1 VAERRRFKRIE
12 IDIAVRCKI
21 VDPQKKTDVS
31 GDIMARAKNL
41 SEGGVLLEWPRSWPC
56 NVCFNCLGWIYNM
69 NCKLKERTPSE
80 EEFNKNLVPEMHI
93 VLHLH
98 PGGDLEPVS
107 TLAKVSWV
115 RPPESQNIN
124 RYQVGISFVEGEK
137 REQDIKRSI
146 AVIKKEFE
154 SR

>member
-1 VAERRRFKRIE
+1 
-12 IDIAVRCKI
+12 
-21 VDPQKKTDVS
+21 
-31 GDIMARAKNL
+31 
-41 SEGGVLLEWPRSWPC
+41 
-56 NVCFNCLGWIYNM
+56 
-69 NCKLKERTPSE
+69 
-80 EEFNKNLVPEMHI
+80 MHI